1 MPPVTAGEVRSYLA
15 KVDEGQPPSGSPEVL
30 QLLVSQGAIAKP
42 PAPPGLTPIGKHVLA
57 ELAVRASRTDPLPI
71 DIVASELAATTA
83 ELDAVAKSAEYFLA
97 ELGALTPAEAAPFL
111 RVVAAGLANRRE
123 TAEEL
128 AERFRNVWGMVEVMG
143 GDARDRLLAAELLAA
158 SPEIATRVY
167 PNLVQTSARI
177 REQFGGKTASV
188 GLAAIL
194 HLVPSATPEAPFE
207 EWVNHREEIGAD
219 EAAAWVAGLVQRDP
233 AAWARFRSRREE
245 LSAKYLGARGLPLAA
260 ALLAELGAVGEAT
273 AAEVPALAE
282 SLGTGVPLPVLSAT
296 LLLSRHALSASELT
310 DWVRKAERIALQR
323 QLAPTALER
332 AALAVALVHGLPASR
347 FGGAT
352 GSRERAASFTSTLLV
367 LHSGIYRSIL
377 AGRATSPQPAPV
389 G

>member
-1 MPPVTAGEVRSYLA
+1 LPPVTAGEVRTYLA
-15 KVDEGQPPSGSPEVL
+15 ELDQGRTPSGSTELV
-30 QLLVSQGAIAKP
+30 QLLESQGAIPTGPSK
-42 PAPPGLTPIGKHVLA
+42 PGLTAIGRHVLA
-57 ELAVRASRTDPLPI
+57 ELSVRATRTDSLPL
-71 DIVASELAATTA
+71 DAVAAELAATSA

-167 PNLVQTSARI
+167 PNLVQTSDRI
-177 REQFGGKTASV
+177 REQFAGRTSTV

-194 HLVPSATPEAPFE
+194 HLVPSPTPEAPFD
-207 EWVNHREEIGAD
+207 EWVRHREEVGAD

-233 AAWARFRSRREE
+233 AAWTRFRTHFAA
-245 LSAKYLGARGLPLAA
+245 LHALYPDARGLPLAA
-260 ALLAELGAVGEAT
+260 ALLAELGGVGDST

-282 SLGTGVPLPVLSAT
+282 ALGSGVPLPVLSAA

-323 QLAPTALER
+323 QLAPSPLER
-332 AALAVALVHGLPASR
+332 AALAIALVHGLPASR
-347 FGGAT
+347 FAGAP
-352 GSRERAASFTSTLLV
+352 GSVERSASQMSTLLV

-377 AGRATSPQPAPV
+377 ANRSSSPQPAPA

>member
-1 MPPVTAGEVRSYLA
+1 MPA
-15 KVDEGQPPSGSPEVL
+15 GSPELL
-30 QLLVSQGAIAKP
+30 QLLESQGAISKP
-42 PAPPGLTPIGKHVLA
+42 PAPPQLTPIGQHVLA
-57 ELAVRASRTDPLPI
+57 ELTVRASRTDPLPL
-71 DIVASELAATTA
+71 DTVATELAATTA

-167 PNLVQTSARI
+167 PNLVQTSDRI
-177 REQFGGKTASV
+177 REQFGSKATSV

-194 HLVPSATPEAPFE
+194 HLVPSATPEAPFD
-207 EWVNHREEIGAD
+207 EWVRHREEVGAD
-219 EAAAWVAGLVQRDP
+219 EAAAWVAGLVLRDP
-233 AAWARFRSRREE
+233 GAWTRFRARREA
-245 LSAKYLGARGLPLAA
+245 LAALYPGARGLPLAA
-260 ALLAELGAVGEAT
+260 ALLAELGAAGEAT
-273 AAEVPALAE
+273 ASEIPALAD
-282 SLGTGVPLPVLSAT
+282 SLGTTVPLPVLSAT

-323 QLAPTALER
+323 QLAPSALER
-332 AALAVALVHGLPASR
+332 AALAIALVHGLPANR
-347 FGGAT
+347 FAGAPIN
-352 GSRERAASFTSTLLV
+352 SERAASPTSTLLV

-377 AGRATSPQPAPV
+377 ASRATSPQPAPA